1 MRNRWWLLALSL
13 LLTLLLLP
21 ATALAGGGGIIRRV
35 KPLDRAKAGEVPI
48 YVQALQ
54 HGVTPRS
61 DHAVTVRAE
70 GPGGAPAEA
79 AGKIDPSLG
88 FDSVYVATLSLRQP
102 GTWHLTVSVKG
113 EIRFPDETF
122 TMEITP
128 GATAAVQSAD
138 SAPAVAGPT
147 GAAFPWPLAAG
158 ALLAGLATVGILVL
172 WRR

>member
-13 LLTLLLLP
+13 ILTVLLLP
-21 ATALAGGGGIIRRV
+21 AMALAGGGGIIRRV

-61 DHAVTVRAE
+61 DHTVTVRAE
-70 GPGGAPAEA
+70 GPGG
-79 AGKIDPSLG
+79 
-88 FDSVYVATLSLRQP
+88 
-102 GTWHLTVSVKG
+102 
-113 EIRFPDETF
+113 
-122 TMEITP
+122 
-128 GATAAVQSAD
+128 
-138 SAPAVAGPT
+138 APAVAGPT
-147 GAAFPWPLAAG
+147 GAAFPWLLAAG